1 MFQILWK
8 ALMLLLDICTTFN
21 ANDLTAIYLHC
32 AFQMSCD
39 ILFSIIL
46 LIMFQ
51 VYYEKIVIFNYKTT
65 DSFNYCCTNENSK

>member
-8 ALMLLLDICTTFN
+8 AFMLLLDICATFN
-21 ANDLTAIYLHC
+21 AYDLTATYLHC

-39 ILFSIIL
+39 IFLSIIL
-46 LIMFQ
+46 LVMFQ
-51 VYYEKIVIFNYKTT
+51 MYYGKIVVFNHKTT